1 MDIFL
6 LNRERMIAIM
16 QNSLRQIRQLCGW
29 SAKDLGEY
37 MGVTRQTINNIE
49 TKKTVMSTTQY
60 VALCAVLDKRAE
72 KEPHIMRAAIAI
84 LEGNTIMNT
93 PQEILASIPK
103 PPAESISDLTLL
115 DKWFM
120 AFPESN
126 LRMPMKKASQMDMD
140 SLNAIAKYY
149 KIIAH
154 ADFLLHSQAE
164 TFFTKVAQSLK
175 EVGNKII
182 VPLRAIEVMQDAVL
196 SFDPN
201 LYLPAKNGLNLLA
214 KMQKNHLLDI
224 RGEET
229 DQDLNGLLQA
239 IFAQHHTHHRLF
251 LLTQNQDLASD
262 ILRLNESKTIQSYP
276 ISAGRLKEDGSLE
289 ELTAIAIPEVQE
301 TPEERESEKNAFEG
315 WATID

>member
-49 TKKTVMSTTQY
+49 TKKTAMSTTQY

-72 KEPHIMRAAIAI
+72 KEPHIMRAAVAI
-84 LEGNTIMNT
+84 LEGNTVMNT
-93 PQEILASIPK
+93 SPEILASIPK
-103 PPAESISDLTLL
+103 PPQDDISRLTLL

-120 AFPESN
+120 AFPESS
-126 LRMPMKKASQMDMD
+126 LRMQMARTSEMDLD
-140 SLNAIAKYY
+140 SLFTIAKYY

-164 TFFTKVAQSLK
+164 AFFTKIARALQ
-175 EVGNKII
+175 EVDNKII

-201 LYLPAKNGLNLLA
+201 LYVPAKNGLNLLA

-229 DQDLNGLLQA
+229 DQDLNGLLHA
-239 IFAQHHTHHRLF
+239 IFAQHRTQHRLF
-251 LLTQNQDLASD
+251 LLTQNRDLATD
-262 ILRLNESKTIQSYP
+262 ILQLNDSKTIQAYP
-276 ISAGRLKEDGSLE
+276 ISAGQLKEDGSLE
-289 ELTAIAIPEVQE
+289 ELTSIMVPDLQGIPQKED
-301 TPEERESEKNAFEG
+301 EEQNALEG

>member
-16 QNSLRQIRQLCGW
+16 QSSLRQIRQLCGW

-49 TKKTVMSTTQY
+49 TKKTIMSTTQY

-72 KEPHIMRAAIAI
+72 KEPHILRAAIAI
-84 LEGNTIMNT
+84 LEGNTSMNT
-93 PQEILASIPK
+93 PPEILAGIPK
-103 PPAESISDLTLL
+103 PPAEDIHELTLL

-126 LRMPMKKASQMDMD
+126 LRMPIDKTAALDED

-154 ADFLLHSQAE
+154 ADFLLHHQAE
-164 TFFTKVAQSLK
+164 AFFTKIAQALK
-175 EVGNKII
+175 EVGNQII
-182 VPLRAIEVMQDAVL
+182 IPLRAIEVMQDAVL

-201 LYLPAKNGLNLLA
+201 LYVPAKNGLNLLA

-229 DQDLNGLLQA
+229 DQDLNELLQA
-239 IFAQHHTHHRLF
+239 IFAQHRTHHRLF

-262 ILRLNESKTIQSYP
+262 ILQLNESKTIQSYP
-276 ISAGRLKEDGSLE
+276 ISAGRLREDGSLE
-289 ELTAIAIPEVQE
+289 ELTAVAIPEV
-301 TPEERESEKNAFEG
+301 PEALGRSDTEANAFEG

>member
-16 QNSLRQIRQLCGW
+16 QSSLRQIRQLCGW

-49 TKKTVMSTTQY
+49 TKKTMMSTTQY

-72 KEPHIMRAAIAI
+72 REPHIMRAAIAI
-84 LEGNTIMNT
+84 LEGNTIIHT
-93 PQEILASIPK
+93 SPEILAGIPK
-103 PPAESISDLTLL
+103 PPADTIQELTLL

-120 AFPESN
+120 AFPDSN
-126 LRMPMKKASQMDMD
+126 LRMPTGKPAEMDAD
-140 SLNAIAKYY
+140 SINAIAKYY

-154 ADFLLHSQAE
+154 ADFLLHHQAE
-164 TFFTKVAQSLK
+164 TFFTKISHALK
-175 EVGNKII
+175 EAGNKII
-182 VPLRAIEVMQDAVL
+182 VPLRAIEVMQDAIL

-201 LYLPAKNGLNLLA
+201 LYVPAKKGLNLLA

-224 RGEET
+224 RGEDT
-229 DQDLNGLLQA
+229 DQDLNGLMQA
-239 IFAQHHTHHRLF
+239 IFAQHRTHHRLF
-251 LLTQNQDLASD
+251 LLTQNHDLASD
-262 ILRLNESKTIQSYP
+262 ILQLNESKTIQAYP
-276 ISAGRLKEDGSLE
+276 ISAGRLKEDGHLE
-289 ELTAIAIPEVQE
+289 ELTAITIPKVQE
-301 TPEERESEKNAFEG
+301 TPEKADTEANAFEG